1 MLQSDYLVSHAM
13 KRDRKCKGS
22 PWFLKMGQSLP
33 LFVHFRSFQTHFTEK
48 LKASA
53 GFKLESLEARMLTT

>member
-1 MLQSDYLVSHAM
+1 
-13 KRDRKCKGS
+13 
-22 PWFLKMGQSLP
+22 MGQSLP

-53 GFKLESLEARMLTT
+53 GFKLESLEASMLTT